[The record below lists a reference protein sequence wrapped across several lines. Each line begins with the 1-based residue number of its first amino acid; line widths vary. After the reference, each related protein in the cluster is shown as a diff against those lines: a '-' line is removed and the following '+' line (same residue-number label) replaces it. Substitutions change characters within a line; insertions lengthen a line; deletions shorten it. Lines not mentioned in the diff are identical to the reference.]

1 MLANLVFEQC
11 VELNS
16 PCVCCVAMVL
26 VCVAMVLGC
35 VAMVLVCVAM
45 VLVFVLLIKR
55 VTKCSIIFVLEC
67 KCVLLSTAL

>member
-26 VCVAMVLGC
+26 VC